1 MVQSQYSSRI
11 IKLLLILLIIA
22 LVLFTLFYFM
32 ADDAQSGHIGF
43 KSHYSFVGGVTL
55 GLVLFVFSFS
65 LTMTMV
71 KDITIQ
77 ENDILVRNLIGSKK
91 KFYKP
96 NTVCVLAHTKRVFL
110 GTTEYIV
117 LQEGEKSTKIF
128 EFSYKN
134 FEEIKQHLNI
144 DVEGKRRE

>member
-1 MVQSQYSSRI
+1 MVQSQYSSRVMR
-11 IKLLLILLIIA
+11 LLLVLLVIA
-22 LVLFTLFYFM
+22 LTLFTIFYFIS
-32 ADDAQSGHIGF
+32 DNAQAGHVNF
-43 KSHYSFVGGVTL
+43 KTHYSFLGGVTL

-71 KDITIQ
+71 KDITIKD
-77 ENDILVRNLIGSKK
+77 NDILVRNLLGSRK

-110 GTTEYIV
+110 GATEYIV
-117 LQEGEKSTKIF
+117 LQEGDKSTKIF

-134 FEEIKQHLNI
+134 FEEIKKHLNI
-144 DVEGKRRE
+144 DVEGKRRG